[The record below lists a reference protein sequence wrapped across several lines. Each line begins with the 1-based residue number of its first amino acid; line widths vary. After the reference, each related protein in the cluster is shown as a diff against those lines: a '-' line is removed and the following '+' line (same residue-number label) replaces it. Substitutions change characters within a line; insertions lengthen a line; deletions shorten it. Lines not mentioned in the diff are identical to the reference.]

1 MARKTSEER
10 RAAII
15 DAAAQALAR
24 DGITETTTRKIAA
37 AAGVNQAMI
46 GYYFG
51 GKDELLYAVLQ
62 EMMRRTAEIASA
74 SMPTAVG
81 FAEALAQAM
90 EAFWRHVEESPELQ
104 VMQYELT
111 LYALRR
117 PQSAWLARSQ
127 YEGYCA
133 IVARLIAEASAAHDE
148 SLAETPE
155 ALARFLV
162 GGLDGMIL
170 QFISDQNSQRA
181 REDLRRLVAATLA
194 LARGASIAAGAPSG
208 AR

>member
-1 MARKTSEER
+1 MARKVSEER

-24 DGITETTTRKIAA
+24 DGLTETTTRKIAA

-62 EMMRRTAEIASA
+62 EMMRRTAEIAGA
-74 SMPTAVG
+74 SLPHGAS
-81 FAEALAQAM
+81 FADALAQAM
-90 EAFWRHVEESPELQ
+90 EAFWRHVEEAPELQ

-133 IVARLIAEASAAHDE
+133 IVARLIAEASAAYSE
-148 SLAETPE
+148 PLAETPV
-155 ALARFLV
+155 ALARFLD

-181 REDLRRLVAATLA
+181 RDDLHRLIAATLA
-194 LARGASIAAGAPSG
+194 PARGASVSSG
-208 AR
+208 VSSGLR

>member
-1 MARKTSEER
+1 MARKVSEER

-24 DGITETTTRKIAA
+24 DGLTETTTRKIAA

-62 EMMRRTAEIASA
+62 EMMRRTAEIAGA
-74 SMPTAVG
+74 SLPHGAS
-81 FAEALAQAM
+81 FADALAQAM
-90 EAFWRHVEESPELQ
+90 EAFWRHVEEAPELQ

-133 IVARLIAEASAAHDE
+133 IVARLIAEASAAYSE
-148 SLAETPE
+148 PLAETPE
-155 ALARFLV
+155 APARFLV

-181 REDLRRLVAATLA
+181 RDDLHRLIAATLA
-194 LARGASIAAGAPSG
+194 LARGASVSSG
-208 AR
+208 VSSGLR

>member
-1 MARKTSEER
+1 MARKASEER

-62 EMMRRTAEIASA
+62 EMMRRTAEIANA
-74 SMPTAVG
+74 SLPNGVG
-81 FAEALAQAM
+81 FAEALMLAM
-90 EAFWRHVEESPELQ
+90 EAFWRHVEEAPELQ
-104 VMQYELT
+104 VMQ
-111 LYALRR
+111 R

-133 IVARLIAEASAAHDE
+133 IVARLIAEASVAPGE

-170 QFISDQNSQRA
+170 QFISDQNGQRA
-181 REDLRRLVAATLA
+181 RDDLRRLIAATLA
-194 LARGASIAAGAPSG
+194 LARGASIAPGAASG
-208 AR
+208 AC

>member
-1 MARKTSEER
+1 
-10 RAAII
+10 
-15 DAAAQALAR
+15 
-24 DGITETTTRKIAA
+24 
-37 AAGVNQAMI
+37 MI

-62 EMMRRTAEIASA
+62 EMMRRTAEIAGA
-74 SMPTAVG
+74 SLPSGAN
-81 FAEALAQAM
+81 FADALAQAM

-133 IVARLIAEASAAHDE
+133 IVARLIAEASATHGE
-148 SLAETPE
+148 PLAETPE

-181 REDLRRLVAATLA
+181 RDDLRRLIAATLA
-194 LARGASIAAGAPSG
+194 LARGASVSPGVSSG
-208 AR
+208 AQSGGTPC

>member
-1 MARKTSEER
+1 MARKVSEER

-24 DGITETTTRKIAA
+24 DGLTETTTRKIAA

-62 EMMRRTAEIASA
+62 EMMRRTAEIAGA
-74 SMPTAVG
+74 SLPHGAS
-81 FAEALAQAM
+81 FADALAQAM

-104 VMQYELT
+104 IMQYELT

-117 PQSAWLARSQ
+117 PESAWLARSQ

-133 IVARLIAEASAAHDE
+133 IVARLIAEVSAALDE
-148 SLAETPE
+148 RLAEPPE

-170 QFISDQNSQRA
+170 QFVSVQDTERA
-181 REDLRRLVAATLA
+181 RDDLRRLIAATLA
-194 LARGASIAAGAPSG
+194 LARGASVPSG

>member
-1 MARKTSEER
+1 MARKASQER

-62 EMMRRTAEIASA
+62 EMMRRTAEIANA
-74 SMPTAVG
+74 SLPNGVG
-81 FAEALAQAM
+81 FAEALTLAM
-90 EAFWRHVEESPELQ
+90 EAFWRHVEEAPELQ

-133 IVARLIAEASAAHDE
+133 IVARLIAEAPVAHGE

-170 QFISDQNSQRA
+170 QFISDQNGQRA
-181 REDLRRLVAATLA
+181 HDDLRRLIAATLA
-194 LARGASIAAGAPSG
+194 LARGASVAPGAASG